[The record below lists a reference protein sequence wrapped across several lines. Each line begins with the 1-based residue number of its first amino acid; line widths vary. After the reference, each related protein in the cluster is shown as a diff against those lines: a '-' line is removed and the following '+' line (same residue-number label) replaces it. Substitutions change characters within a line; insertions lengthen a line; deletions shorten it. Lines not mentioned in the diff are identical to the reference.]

1 MKLAYME
8 NDREYHIDV
17 APEEVGKYV
26 LLPGDPDR
34 CEKIAPHFDRCWKV
48 AQKREFVTYT
58 GLLEGE
64 KVSVVS
70 TGIGGPSAA
79 IAMEELIH
87 WGADTFIRIGTCGG
101 MQPQVEAGHLVIA
114 TGAVR
119 YEGTSKEYAP
129 IEFPAVADFTVTAA
143 LKEAAEKMEMPYH
156 LGILH
161 CKDNFY
167 GQHFPESMAV
177 GEDLKRMWNAWIKC
191 GVLAS
196 EMESAAL
203 FVAASVRRVRC
214 GCLCQVVGNQTRRD
228 MGLSEERSYGTEQA
242 IDTAVEAVRIMI
254 RKEKALSDSGGKNF
268 TKN

>member
-34 CEKIAPHFDRCWKV
+34 CKKIASHFDRCWKV

-87 WGADTFIRIGTCGG
+87 CGADTFIRIGTCGG

-203 FVAASVRRVRC
+203 FVVASHLRVRAGSC
-214 GCLCQVVGNQTRRD
+214 FLVVANQEREKEGLENPVVHDTD
-228 MGLSEERSYGTEQA
+228 M
-242 IDTAVEAVRIMI
+242 AVRVAVQALRKMI
-254 RKEKALSDSGGKNF
+254 AADQKAGK
-268 TKN
+268 